1 MYTWY
6 RQIGG
11 AFFIFTKKNS
21 IKYLKF
27 VELNTRPLHF
37 YYTSLMPLFGLRGYC
52 ISGIV
57 LPGLLIPYS
66 KTYLSNQPCVI
77 QTRMHDSKSNL

>member
-37 YYTSLMPLFGLRGYC
+37 
-52 ISGIV
+52 
-57 LPGLLIPYS
+57 
-66 KTYLSNQPCVI
+66 
-77 QTRMHDSKSNL
+77 